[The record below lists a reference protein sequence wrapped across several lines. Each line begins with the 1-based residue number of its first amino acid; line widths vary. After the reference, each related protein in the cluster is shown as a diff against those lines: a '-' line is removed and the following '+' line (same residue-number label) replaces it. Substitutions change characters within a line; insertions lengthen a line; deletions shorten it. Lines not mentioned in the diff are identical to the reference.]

1 MDITIPVG
9 PHATQAAGKLHVHM
23 GARGASSGL
32 TTRFERVD
40 AAYHSSSIYGMGRL
54 GASDEQ
60 VLDLVT
66 RDASKCQVEQDE
78 DNRCH
83 LLETLLLVGVLTCI
97 KP

>member
-1 MDITIPVG
+1 
-9 PHATQAAGKLHVHM
+9 
-23 GARGASSGL
+23 
-32 TTRFERVD
+32 
-40 AAYHSSSIYGMGRL
+40 MGRL

-78 DNRCH
+78 DNRYH